1 VISKHGN
8 DWNCNSEKS
17 GGVTFPETR
26 CIRFVGHKKYQ
37 DLWANFNW
45 GEMCCWHLWQG
56 RRVWLH
62 KCAFV
67 RRSRFVSCVCT
78 HFHMFAYLFVH
89 ICLHLTYTHT
99 ILGNERITIFL
110 KGQLHDTCT
119 HPWSHESH
127 MSRLRWEVM
136 CTHTLSYKLT
146 LVWQCMCTRN
156 CKEQLDVHIPTWRSW
171 HSVPHRDFK
180 GVHFLWDFLI
190 VWQIVTRQWKLRSV
204 CADVRRKRDYSCVLL
219 PFKN

>member
-1 VISKHGN
+1 MRHVRLLSRIQSTSWRIRNRRNRMWRSHVIAKHGI

-89 ICLHLTYTHT
+89 ICLHFTTRSWATSELRSS
-99 ILGNERITIFL
+99 LRGNF
-110 KGQLHDTCT
+110 
-119 HPWSHESH
+119 
-127 MSRLRWEVM
+127 M
-136 CTHTLSYKLT
+136 
-146 LVWQCMCTRN
+146 TR
-156 CKEQLDVHIPTWRSW
+156 VHIPEVMRVTWVVWDEKLCVHIHCHTSSRLYDNVCVHVTVRNNSMFTY
-171 HSVPHRDFK
+171 PHDAHDTPFRT
-180 GVHFLWDFLI
+180 G
-190 VWQIVTRQWKLRSV
+190 TLREYIS
-204 CADVRRKRDYSCVLL
+204 YEI
-219 PFKN
+219 FW